1 MTTPPSPQP
10 PPAAPLLEMIG
21 VTVVASRNPAIIR
34 IENLDWTIQPGEF
47 WVVGGPP
54 DSGKTDLL
62 ATAAC
67 LSRPMRG
74 RHRLFGQDT
83 RVVPTEQFLPDRLR
97 VGVVFADGGRL
108 LQQLTVTENL
118 ALPWCYHHNCSFD
131 AAADRVRSLLAAHGL
146 EFLAAQPCHRLGRP
160 WRQRVALARA
170 LMLGPDLLFLDNPTG
185 GLNPGQI
192 DWWMDWLD
200 RLHTGHAPPD
210 HRPITLVVA
219 TDDLRPWCRPGR
231 QFAILH
237 QNRWRLLGN
246 SDKLADCTELAVREL
261 LGERS

>member
-1 MTTPPSPQP
+1 MTAPLPPQP
-10 PPAAPLLEMIG
+10 LPAAPFLELIG
-21 VTVVASRNPAIIR
+21 VTVVASHNPDIIR
-34 IENLDWTIQPGEF
+34 VENLDWAIQPGEF

-62 ATAAC
+62 VTAAC
-67 LSRPMRG
+67 LSRPKRG
-74 RHRLFGQDT
+74 QHRLFGRDT
-83 RVVPTEQFLPDRLR
+83 HAVPTEHSLQDRLR
-97 VGVVFADGGRL
+97 VGMVFADGGRL

-118 ALPWCYHHNCSFD
+118 ALPWCYHHNCPFD
-131 AAADRVRSLLAAHGL
+131 AAADRVQSLLTAHGL
-146 EFLAAQPCHRLGRP
+146 EFLAAQPCHRLSRP

-200 RLHTGHAPPD
+200 KLQTGQAPPD
-210 HRPITLVVA
+210 CRPITLVVA
-219 TDDLRPWCRPGR
+219 TDDLRPWRRPGR

-237 QNRWRLLGN
+237 QRRWRPLG
-246 SDKLADCTELAVREL
+246 DLAALADCTEPAIREL
-261 LGERS
+261 LGEPS